1 MTGIALKSIH
11 QIDTGTKDD
20 GACDLF
26 GFAVNEYMAK
36 INKTKEEVCNHTIT
50 GFVVEDD
57 TDYEITD
64 MIALCFMASI
74 DIIVIGF
81 SKDIS
86 DNIKRVRDMVS
97 DNNTLS
103 RHYTEMKDIYENR
116 IVFVNK
122 YRGGF

>member
-26 GFAVNEYMAK
+26 SFAVNEYMASL
-36 INKTKEEVCNHTIT
+36 NKTKEQVCGHTIT

-57 TDYEITD
+57 TDCEITD

-97 DNNTLS
+97 NHDTLS
-103 RHYTEMKDIYENR
+103 RHYTELKDVYENR